1 MKLYTLNKHGLV
13 SHAHNVAVFCTG
25 SNFKILRN
33 SCLINYKRMIAR
45 KRRTFS
51 YNAEKTTSVK
61 FHFLNNAVADALCL
75 NNFRTERLTD
85 CLMTK
90 TNSKNRNLS
99 GKIFNCLNAYSS
111 IRRRSRSRTYYN
123 VRRIHRL
130 NFRNGN
136 FL

>member
-1 MKLYTLNKHGLV
+1 MKLYALNKHSLV
-13 SHAHNVAVFCTG
+13 AHAHNVAVFCTG
-25 SNFKILRN
+25 SNFKIRRKRRLV
-33 SCLINYKRMIAR
+33 NYKRMIAR
-45 KRRTFS
+45 KRSTFS
-51 YNAEKTTSVK
+51 DNAEKTSSVK
-61 FHFLNNAVADALCL
+61 FHFLNNTVADALCL